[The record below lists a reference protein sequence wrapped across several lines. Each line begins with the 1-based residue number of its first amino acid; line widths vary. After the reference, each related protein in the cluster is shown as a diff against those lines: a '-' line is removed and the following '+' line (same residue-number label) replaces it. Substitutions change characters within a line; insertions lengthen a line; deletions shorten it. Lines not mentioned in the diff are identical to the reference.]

1 MPPSEIDTAIDQ
13 LYQLPLEEFTV
24 ARNSLAKRVPG
35 DPGTRIKAL
44 AKPSIAA
51 WAINELYWKSRGVY
65 DKLVKASERRRAAH
79 RLVLAGKSTDLRA
92 ADESHQEALREA
104 ADRALDVL
112 ARAGHPATDSSRQT
126 IAQTLEAL
134 PIDAPPG
141 RLTEALQPAGFALL
155 AGLTPGA
162 VPARPREQK
171 RAETPASPPSKPR
184 RDPGA
189 AVAEEARRQAQE
201 RARAL
206 LAEAEEGLR
215 EAEREAK
222 RLAAAHESGH
232 KKLETLKTASE
243 QAEEAWEAARKSMAD
258 HEREVRRLERD
269 AQTARFSVRDA
280 ERRVRDARAKVQ

>member
-1 MPPSEIDTAIDQ
+1 MAQSEIETAIDE

-24 ARNSLAKRVPG
+24 ARNSLAKRVAGEASP
-35 DPGTRIKAL
+35 RIKAL
-44 AKPSIAA
+44 AKPAVAA
-51 WAINELYWKSRGVY
+51 WAINQLYWKSRPVY

-79 RLVLAGKSTDLRA
+79 RSVLTGKSTDVRGP
-92 ADESHQEALREA
+92 DESHQEALREA

-112 ARAGHPATDSSRQT
+112 KQAGHPATDASRHT
-126 IAQTLEAL
+126 LAQTLEAL

-155 AGLTPGA
+155 AGVTPGA

-171 RAETPASPPSKPR
+171 PTLAPAHPQVTSKR
-184 RDPGA
+184 GA
-189 AVAEEARRQAQE
+189 RPAVAEEARRDAQE

-206 LAEAEEGLR
+206 LVEAQEGLR

-232 KKLETLKTASE
+232 KKLETLKAATA
-243 QAEEAWEAARKSMAD
+243 QAEEAWEAARKSMSD

-280 ERRVRDARAKVQ
+280 ERRVRDAKAKVQ